1 MDQDNRFIDG
11 GLDNLEQPEE
21 KQEEVKK
28 GIKEEVE
35 EVKEQPK
42 ENNNNQ
48 NAELEVNRKNREDY
62 ERLMEE
68 SSTSLDDYWD
78 KNNLFVRLLL
88 IGLLI
93 VIAVGS
99 VITVLSYFG
108 MK

>member
-21 KQEEVKK
+21 KQEEVKEETT
-28 GIKEEVE
+28 EEVIE
-35 EVKEQPK
+35 QPKEQPK
-42 ENNNNQ
+42 VNNNQ

-62 ERLMEE
+62 EKLMEE

-99 VITVLSYFG
+99 VITILSYFNL
-108 MK
+108 K